1 MFGAV
6 LGLLKCLRGDARKR
20 RDFDYGC
27 NSFAFLAA
35 AFFFFFFFEF
45 WKEVEVEPSPSSS
58 VEKNQMA
65 LPQQCRIF
73 SRPRK
78 VVCEP

>member
-1 MFGAV
+1 M
-6 LGLLKCLRGDARKR
+6 LRDGGGVVEGVG
-20 RDFDYGC
+20 GC
-27 NSFAFLAA
+27 V
-35 AFFFFFFFEF
+35 FFFFFFEF